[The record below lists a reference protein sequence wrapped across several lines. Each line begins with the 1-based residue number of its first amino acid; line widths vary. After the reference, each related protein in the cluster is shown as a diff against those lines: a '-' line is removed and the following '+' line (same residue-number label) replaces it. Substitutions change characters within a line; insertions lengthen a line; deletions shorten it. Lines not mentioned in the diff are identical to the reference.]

1 MDEKNYH
8 VLFSEDTIQKRVR
21 ELGAQITRDYAG
33 KAPMLIGLLKGSFL
47 LIADLAR
54 AVKLPCEIEFIQSST
69 YGNATQRQRSVG
81 EVVLPPVE
89 GKDVII
95 VEDIIDTG
103 LSLAELKTRLL
114 EQKPASLKIAA
125 MLQKK
130 DQQLTPISAD
140 YLGFYCPNEFVVG
153 YGMDYAQHYRNL
165 PFIGVPDKVNLCLI
179 I

>member
-1 MDEKNYH
+1 MDENNYR
-8 VLFSEDTIQKRVR
+8 VLFSEAAIQERVR

-33 KAPMLIGLLKGSFL
+33 KTPMLIGLLKGSFL

-54 AVKLPCEIEFIQSST
+54 AIKLPCEIEFIQSST

-103 LSLAELKTRLL
+103 LSLAELRARLL
-114 EQKPASLKIAA
+114 DQRPASLRIAA
-125 MLQKK
+125 MLQKRGR
-130 DQQLTPISAD
+130 QETPISAD
-140 YLGFYCPNEFVVG
+140 YLGFDCPDEFVVG
-153 YGMDYAQHYRNL
+153 YGMDYAQRFRNL
-165 PFIGVPDKVNLCLI
+165 PFIGVPDHVI
-179 I
+179 